1 MTRTGFFI
9 YSASGSIAD
18 RETQNMYEKTISKKT
33 VFEGRILSL
42 DVLDVEL
49 ADGRIGTR
57 EIIRHGAAVAVVA
70 RRRDGRFVFI
80 RQFRKAMERIC
91 FEVMA
96 GNVDPGEEMEAA
108 AIRELK
114 EETGYVPDSIRFL
127 SSIYP
132 SVGYCTERIDI
143 FCAEVHEPGETDFD
157 PDEQIETVLITEQ
170 EMDNLIRS
178 GKVDD
183 AKTLAAW
190 MLYKISN
197 IEQGTA
203 E

>member
-1 MTRTGFFI
+1 
-9 YSASGSIAD
+9 
-18 RETQNMYEKTISKKT
+18 MYEKTISKKT
-33 VFEGRILSL
+33 VFDGRILSL

-49 ADGRIGTR
+49 ADGRTGTR

-96 GNVDPGEEMEAA
+96 GNVDPSEEMEAA
-108 AIRELK
+108 ASRELK
-114 EETGYVPDSIRFL
+114 EETGYEPASIRFL

-143 FCAEVHEPGETDFD
+143 FYSDVHEPGETDFD
-157 PDEQIETVLITEQ
+157 PDEQIETVLVTEQ
-170 EMDNLIRS
+170 EMDNLIRD

-190 MLYKISN
+190 MLYKTHS
-197 IEQGTA
+197 
-203 E
+203 